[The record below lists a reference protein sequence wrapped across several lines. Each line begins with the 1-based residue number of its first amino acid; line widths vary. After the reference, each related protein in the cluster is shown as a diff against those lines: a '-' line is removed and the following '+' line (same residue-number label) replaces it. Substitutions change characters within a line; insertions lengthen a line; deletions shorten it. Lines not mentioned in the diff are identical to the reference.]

1 MILVGDKR
9 QELYQFKGSKI
20 KYFRNPDKYF
30 NRDFKQKK
38 VKLSRRITSQMAEF
52 INKFYGKV
60 IIKSE
65 KNIQNSVE
73 YHSKNKKEI
82 NAFIVESIDGFLK
95 KGYLITDIL
104 VLNYVIDIGKSKEL
118 CQQMFIDRQWPTE

>member
-1 MILVGDKR
+1 
-9 QELYQFKGSKI
+9 
-20 KYFRNPDKYF
+20 
-30 NRDFKQKK
+30 
-38 VKLSRRITSQMAEF
+38 MAEF

-65 KNIQNSVE
+65 KNIPNSVE

-82 NAFIVESIDGFLK
+82 NIFIVERIDELLK

-118 CQQMFIDRQWPTE
+118 C